1 MLFCSSYCSHSKTV
15 TLLPPAAT
23 QLLSPLPAYA
33 ATSNHSTLSPA
44 AVDALAPT
52 VAGALRVTVPAGC
65 ALYIPEGWWHQVQST
80 AGTVAV
86 NVWYKGTRAALLE
99 QPSSSNS
106 SGSDTSSSGDSR
118 QHYLRCIVHSLLH
131 ERRAAAAAA
140 RRLKAEAS
148 AAATTASSSVVDVM
162 ALSPAERTQWLR
174 IATFEQMRSAL
185 PVANAEHPAE
195 WCSVLLNLDSE
206 TADAVTTVW
215 SEAAQAVPAEELTQF
230 YADIGLTEQHTAALF
245 KLTEAHAKAEC
256 AALLQS
262 VLGPL

>member
-1 MLFCSSYCSHSKTV
+1 V

-23 QLLSPLPAYA
+23 QLLSPLPAYT
-33 ATSNHSTLSPA
+33 ATPNHSTLSPT

-99 QPSSSNS
+99 QPCSSS
-106 SGSDTSSSGDSR
+106 SGSSTGDSSSSGDSR
-118 QHYLRCIVHSLLH
+118 QYHLRCIVQSLLQ
-131 ERRAAAAAA
+131 ERKAAAAAA
-140 RRLKAEAS
+140 RRLNAEAS

-162 ALSPAERTQWLR
+162 ALSSADRTQWLR
-174 IATFEQMRSAL
+174 SATFEQMRTAL
-185 PVANAEHPAE
+185 PAANAAHPAE
-195 WCSVLLNLDSE
+195 WCSVLRNLDPE

-215 SEAAQAVPAEELTQF
+215 SEAAQAIPAQELTQF
-230 YADIGLTEQHTAALF
+230 YADIGLTEQHAAALLQ
-245 KLTEAHAKAEC
+245 LTEAHAKAEC
-256 AALLQS
+256 AALVQS
-262 VLGPL
+262 ILGPL